1 MHGRGLNTHQYI
13 VRRLYGTQESPLS
26 VLGEYPSTVK
36 LTHPVR
42 VPSSPLG
49 RSPEGVKFGPIVGER
64 LVVYGDAKKRKNM
77 LLLSFLFIP
86 SHSGLSP

>member
-1 MHGRGLNTHQYI
+1 MTE
-13 VRRLYGTQESPLS
+13 VS
-26 VLGEYPSTVK
+26 EYPSTVK
-36 LTHPVR
+36 FPHPVR

-64 LVVYGDAKKRKNM
+64 LVVYGDAEKRKNM